1 MAARC
6 WLTSGKIID
15 RRPGDWWPW
24 WPDGGQW
31 WQAGGRMTCATSL
44 VSAVSG
50 QCMGANVRLVPGL
63 A

>member
-1 MAARC
+1 MTGGR
-6 WLTSGKIID
+6 GG
-15 RRPGDWWPW
+15 RMV
-24 WPDGGQW
+24 GQW